1 MKLDGTHE
9 ERFSRLP
16 GVPMR
21 ESIPAEI
28 AFFPPD
34 EIKRGLYIWLCCGAS
49 AASEQ
54 FRAGLQPE
62 LMARVMG

>member
-1 MKLDGTHE
+1 MKLDGTHD
-9 ERFSRLP
+9 ERFSHLP
-16 GVPMR
+16 GFPMR

-34 EIKRGLYIWLCCGAS
+34 EMKRGLYIWLSS
-49 AASEQ
+49 AALEQ
-54 FRAGLQPE
+54 FRAGLQAE